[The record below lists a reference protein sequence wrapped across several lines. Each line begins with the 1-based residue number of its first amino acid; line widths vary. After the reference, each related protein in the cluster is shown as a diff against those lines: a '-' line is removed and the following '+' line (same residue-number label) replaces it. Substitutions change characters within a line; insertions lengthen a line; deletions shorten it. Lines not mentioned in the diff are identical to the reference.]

1 MDHEFVVGMDPHPDT
16 HTACVVDENGKV
28 VHTLRVKNTPEGFKE
43 LRGWASGFEGRVW
56 AIEGAS
62 NPFVSS
68 WVSELL
74 AAGEEVVNI
83 PPSMTSQYRCRH
95 SRKKND
101 LVDAHNAARA
111 LLANPELPPYAPP
124 AQQRRLQ
131 VLSRTRRR
139 LAVQLKANRMALKDM
154 PEEFAEEREV
164 LKEIVRCLSEQLKRL
179 EALMGH
185 ILKESAPEILA
196 IRGVGPVLGATIVG
210 EVGEVSRF
218 GSVDKFS
225 SYCGGP
231 TERSSG
237 KNSRASVNS
246 GGNRTMNYVVH
257 MIAQVRLRT
266 DGGRSRA
273 LVERKQREGKTLRAA
288 LRVLKTYIA
297 RELYRRLRAMHTR
310 PQAAHPITA

>member
-1 MDHEFVVGMDPHPDT
+1 MNHQFVIGVDPHPGA
-16 HTACVVDENGKV
+16 HTASVLDENGRV
-28 VHTLRVKNTPEGFKE
+28 WDTLRVKNSQEGLRE
-43 LRGWASGFEGRVW
+43 LRGWADGFKGRVW

-62 NPFVSS
+62 NPFVCS
-68 WVSELL
+68 WSSELL
-74 AAGEEVVNI
+74 KAGEEVVNV
-83 PPSMTSQYRCRH
+83 PPSLTSQYRARR

-101 LVDAHNAARA
+101 SVDAQNAARA

-124 AQQRRLQ
+124 PQQRRLQ

-164 LKEIVRCLSEQLKRL
+164 LKELVECLSQKLKRL
-179 EALMGH
+179 EALMGQ
-185 ILKESAPEILA
+185 ILKSSAPEILK
-196 IRGVGPVLGATIVG
+196 IQGVGAVLGATILA

-218 GSVDKFS
+218 ASVDKFA

-237 KNSRASVNS
+237 KKSRASVNS

-266 DGGRSRA
+266 DERSKA
-273 LVERKQREGKTLRAA
+273 LVEGKQREGKTLRAA

-297 RELYRRLRAMHTR
+297 RELYRRLRAMHTDR
-310 PQAAHPITA
+310 AAHPIAA